1 MNRDTFNTYHPILN
15 ILFFA
20 AVVLATVFLLNP
32 LVLLLSYTSAFAY
45 SVLLRGRRAI
55 IFNILYMMPLMVLA
69 AGINVLFVHEG
80 ATVLGYFQNGNPITL
95 ESMVYG
101 LLSALMIGTVIIWFS
116 CYNEIMSSDKVTYLF
131 GRILPKTSLVFSMI
145 LRLVP
150 MYKAQAAVISRAQRG
165 IGRDFR
171 SGSLLER
178 ARNGLKILSIMVTWA
193 LENGIDTSDSMKAR
207 GYGLKGR
214 TSFSI
219 FRFDGRDK
227 VLAVVMGALAVLLA
241 YGLFRGFFYFRVYPT
256 VRWAGLSASSIPFYL
271 SMGAVFL
278 LPVILRVMEDM
289 RWKHM

>member
-1 MNRDTFNTYHPILN
+1 
-15 ILFFA
+15 
-20 AVVLATVFLLNP
+20 
-32 LVLLLSYTSAFAY
+32 
-45 SVLLRGRRAI
+45 
-55 IFNILYMMPLMVLA
+55 
-69 AGINVLFVHEG
+69 
-80 ATVLGYFQNGNPITL
+80 
-95 ESMVYG
+95 
-101 LLSALMIGTVIIWFS
+101 
-116 CYNEIMSSDKVTYLF
+116 
-131 GRILPKTSLVFSMI
+131 
-145 LRLVP
+145 
-150 MYKAQAAVISRAQRG
+150 
-165 IGRDFR
+165 
-171 SGSLLER
+171 
-178 ARNGLKILSIMVTWA
+178 MVTWA

-227 VLAVVMGALAVLLA
+227 VLAVVMGALAVLLV

>member
-32 LVLLLSYTSAFAY
+32 VVLLLSYTSAFAY

-101 LLSALMIGTVIIWFS
+101 LLSAMMIGTVIIWFS

-171 SGSLLER
+171 YGSLLER

-227 VLAVVMGALAVLLA
+227 VLAVVMGALAVLLV

>member
-32 LVLLLSYTSAFAY
+32 VVLLLSYTSAFAY

-289 RWKHM
+289 RWRHM